1 MKLAYHGSTSMKSD
15 LKTDILSSAKAGF
28 KGLELEDHKIDE
40 FTKDHSLLDLKG
52 LLRSNNIEP
61 IAINSLEF
69 VAFQGEKY
77 QRVKDYCLKYSRIAS
92 EIQCPAMVVVPSP
105 TPRFI
110 DGQEVLDLSWKRIV
124 DEYVKV
130 LRDLSDIAKPYGINL
145 AFEFLGFGW
154 CSIRTPRG
162 AYEIVLETARDN
174 VSMNFDSCHFYAGG
188 GALNEMNQINPKKLI
203 TFHINDMEN
212 VPKDAIIDSKRLMPG
227 LGIIPLKDICSKLNQ
242 IGYNGVCTVELFRP
256 EYWEWDPYEL
266 ARKCYESTVEV
277 VSPFFAIE

>member
-1 MKLAYHGSTSMKSD
+1 MKLAYHGSTSIKSD

-28 KGLELEDHKIDE
+28 KGLELKDHKIDE
-40 FTKDHSLLDLKG
+40 FIKDHSLLDLKG

-61 IAINSLEF
+61 IAINSLEYI
-69 VAFQGEKY
+69 AFQGEKY

-110 DGQEVLDLSWKRIV
+110 DGQEVLDLSWIRIV

-130 LRDLSDIAKPYGINL
+130 LQELSDIAKPYGINL

-162 AYEIVLETARDN
+162 AYEIILETARAN
-174 VSMNFDSCHFYAGG
+174 VGMNFDSCHFYAGG
-188 GALNEMNQINPKKLI
+188 GLLDEMNQINPKKLI
-203 TFHINDMEN
+203 TFHINDLEN
-212 VPKDAIIDSKRLMPG
+212 VPKEAITDSKRLMPG
-227 LGIIPLKDICSKLNQ
+227 LGIIPLNAICSKLSQ

-256 EYWEWDPYEL
+256 EYWEWDPHEL
-266 ARKCYESTVEV
+266 AKKCYESAVEV
-277 VSPFFAIE
+277 VSPYFSLE